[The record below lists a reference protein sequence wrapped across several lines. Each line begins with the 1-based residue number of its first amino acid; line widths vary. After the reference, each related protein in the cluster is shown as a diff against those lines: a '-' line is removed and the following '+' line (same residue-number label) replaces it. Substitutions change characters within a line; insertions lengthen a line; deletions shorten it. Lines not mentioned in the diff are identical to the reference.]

1 MATRKILTDEQVA
14 LEIERLKKSEYVK
27 LSAAEQRLKTRR
39 RQRLYQLRW
48 MEKHGKELAAAG
60 ITLENIAQQLA
71 DIPDDENEEGGC

>member
-14 LEIERLKKSEYVK
+14 LEIERLKK
-27 LSAAEQRLKTRR
+27 R
-39 RQRLYQLRW
+39 